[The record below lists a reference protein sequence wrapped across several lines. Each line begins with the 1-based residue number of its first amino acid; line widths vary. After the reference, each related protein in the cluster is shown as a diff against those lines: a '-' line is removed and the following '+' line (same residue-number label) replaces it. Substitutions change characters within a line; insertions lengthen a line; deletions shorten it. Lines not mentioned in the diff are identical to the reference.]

1 MSSLTDATPAN
12 HRPYSR
18 QLWRTLTVLG
28 LSVGLALPVS
38 LFLTTWPQARQFTQQ
53 TAQELARILAEEAR
67 YALLVGSQQE
77 AQGLVDQRLQ
87 FPDLLAVAL
96 LDGDGRLLA
105 EATRD
110 EERAQRRERVVV
122 AIRAPEYH
130 AADGPVRHA
139 AAPVL
144 GHVALTLSLDRA
156 FDFALETAGLALWPL
171 GMLTLVLGVAVARLS
186 LRLLT
191 PLALLVRDLETPVET
206 PLPPPPATSPA
217 EVHQLWSALVA
228 MRARLAAHHRHLE
241 ARVAARTEELS
252 QALEAAEQ
260 ANRAKTLFLANV
272 SHELRTPLQAILL
285 QARLL
290 EPPGATTDCEP
301 LAVIRHASHQLLG
314 LIEQLLTLTKAEA
327 GHPLEVTYQQV
338 ELGGWIEQVV
348 ATVRPTLA
356 PGNRLALH
364 RPATECFA
372 ISDQGRLT
380 QVLYNLIGNAD
391 KFTAGGLIEV
401 RLTAGDDAAPIRITV
416 TDCGIGIPAADLEQ
430 IFEPFY
436 QGARGLTGRVSSG
449 IGLGLWLSRCFMEA
463 LGGRLSVTSH
473 PGAGSCFQLT
483 LPRRPAPMAGHP
495 LPEAPVPASAP
506 NAAIPDWMRGS
517 RLLLAEDEATIR
529 LPLVQLLREAGFSVE
544 ACIDGTAA
552 RALLE
557 PNPEGYAAVILDHR
571 LPGCQGLELLRQLR
585 ARGHHRLPVVILTGD
600 DRAPLQTAI
609 RPLRARLIVKPVL
622 PEDLIAVLV
631 ALIDPSRPPDSPV
644 QET

>member
-1 MSSLTDATPAN
+1 M
-12 HRPYSR
+12 
-18 QLWRTLTVLG
+18 
-28 LSVGLALPVS
+28 
-38 LFLTTWPQARQFTQQ
+38 
-53 TAQELARILAEEAR
+53 
-67 YALLVGSQQE
+67 
-77 AQGLVDQRLQ
+77 
-87 FPDLLAVAL
+87 
-96 LDGDGRLLA
+96 
-105 EATRD
+105 
-110 EERAQRRERVVV
+110 
-122 AIRAPEYH
+122 
-130 AADGPVRHA
+130 
-139 AAPVL
+139 
-144 GHVALTLSLDRA
+144 SLDRA

-171 GMLTLVLGVAVARLS
+171 GVLTVVLGVAVARLT
-186 LRLLT
+186 LQLLT

-290 EPPGATTDCEP
+290 EPPGATTGREP

-314 LIEQLLTLTKAEA
+314 LIEQLLTLTRAEA
-327 GHPLEVTYQQV
+327 GHPLEVNYQQV

-348 ATVRPTLA
+348 DTVRPTLA
-356 PGNRLALH
+356 PGNRLVLH
-364 RPATECFA
+364 RPATECRV

-401 RLTAGDDAAPIRITV
+401 RLTAGDGAAPIQITV

-463 LGGRLSVTSH
+463 LGGRLSVTSQ

-483 LPRRPAPMAGHP
+483 LPRRPAPTSERW
-495 LPEAPVPASAP
+495 LPEASAP
-506 NAAIPDWMRGS
+506 SAIANAAIPDWMRGR
-517 RLLLAEDEATIR
+517 RLLLAEDEDAIR
-529 LPLVQLLREAGFSVE
+529 LPLVALLRDAGFSVE

-552 RALLE
+552 RTLLE
-557 PNPEGYAAVILDHR
+557 PSPEDYAAVILDHR

-609 RPLRARLIVKPVL
+609 RQLHARLIVKPVL
-622 PEDLIAVLV
+622 PEDLITVLV
-631 ALIDPSRPPDSPV
+631 TLIDPPRPLDSPA